1 MLLDLSCWPILVIS
15 HEAIGHLVVRTM
27 GTVQVNGL
35 VSHQRRGD
43 GLRDKAETKVI
54 EPGVQLPRGRSVLIE
69 TKLDPV
75 PNFNVALA
83 NLNHERLFGHSR
95 PKAEVEVL
103 PDPYEVA
110 TGYRDPLTG
119 KFGTWRLTIQMQQR
133 ATGTWLA
140 TVSQYD
146 GSPMMTVALQGL
158 VGKSDPLGSK
168 CQFPLSRFIDK
179 LTQPDNAWDRLLGE
193 DD

>member
-1 MLLDLSCWPILVIS
+1 
-15 HEAIGHLVVRTM
+15 M
-27 GTVQVNGL
+27 GTAQVTGL

-75 PNFNVALA
+75 PINAVFVNG
-83 NLNHERLFGHSR
+83 EPFGYSR
-95 PKAEVEVL
+95 PKAEVKVL

-119 KFGTWRLTIQMQQR
+119 KFGTWRLTLQMQQR

-146 GSPMMTVALQGL
+146 GSPIMTVALQGL

>member
-1 MLLDLSCWPILVIS
+1 MLFDLSCWPILVIP

-27 GTVQVNGL
+27 GTAQVNGL

-69 TKLDPV
+69 TKLDPA
-75 PNFNVALA
+75 PNINAMFVNG
-83 NLNHERLFGHSR
+83 EPFGYSR
-95 PKAEVEVL
+95 PKSEVAVL

-168 CQFPLSRFIDK
+168 CLFPLSRFIEQI
-179 LTQPDNAWDRLLGE
+179 TQPDNAWDRLLGE